1 MSYIVTRTDG
11 EIVSEIWRSDDSAS
25 ANEAARLV
33 AREVCRK
40 TVGGD
45 CDTTETAPIT
55 EGGLYTFRI
64 YRQVGPSAT
73 SVRRLATTI
82 SVTRDGPQ

>member
-11 EIVSEIWRSDDSAS
+11 EIVSEIWRSDDAMP
-25 ANEAARLV
+25 ANEAARLL

-45 CDTTETAPIT
+45 CDTTETAPLT

-73 SVRRLATTI
+73 SIRRLATTI
-82 SVTRDGPQ
+82 AVTEAGTK